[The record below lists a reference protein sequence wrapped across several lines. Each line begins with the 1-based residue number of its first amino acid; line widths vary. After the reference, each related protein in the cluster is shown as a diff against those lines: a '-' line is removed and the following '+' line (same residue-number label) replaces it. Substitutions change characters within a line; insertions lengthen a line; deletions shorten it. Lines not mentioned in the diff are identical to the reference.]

1 MLVNPEASIFS
12 HFLTPTAVNCTLPA
26 GSCSGSCVGTCTGL
40 LGRCKPVI
48 PSSKSLVK
56 SVCDT
61 DLRNVTVVWP
71 LPYSAP
77 EFFLVPAGLE
87 APPLLLFNAGCFRTA
102 VLGTNL
108 ATSAGCAGALSMV
121 WKDRA
126 RSCKGPP
133 ARQCSLHAQRQRKQ
147 TRHLHQF
154 RKATSV
160 MTSFCASKAAAM
172 HGALPTVTMTD
183 NCSRNSVSS
192 MQSRPDHVQLIN
204 CS

>member
-61 DLRNVTVVWP
+61 DLRNVTAVWP

-87 APPLLLFNAGCFRTA
+87 APPLLLFNAGCFRIA

-108 ATSAGCAGALSMV
+108 EPSAGCAGALSMV
-121 WKDRA
+121 WKDGP
-126 RSCKGPP
+126 RSCKALPDY
-133 ARQCSLHAQRQRKQ
+133 RVSVVTTCS
-147 TRHLHQF
+147 
-154 RKATSV
+154 KATEPDQTAYISSSKATNV
-160 MTSFCASKAAAM
+160 MTSCCVEGCS
-172 HGALPTVTMTD
+172 HALRFPYCD
-183 NCSRNSVSS
+183 F
-192 MQSRPDHVQLIN
+192 
-204 CS
+204 

>member
-40 LGRCKPVI
+40 LGRCKPVR

-71 LPYSAP
+71 LPYSTP

-87 APPLLLFNAGCFRTA
+87 APPLLLFNAGCFRIA

-108 ATSAGCAGALSMV
+108 EPSAGCEGALSMV
-121 WKDRA
+121 WKDRP
-126 RSCKGPP
+126 RSCKALPYVSVVTT
-133 ARQCSLHAQRQRKQ
+133 CSQDNG
-147 TRHLHQF
+147 TRPDSLIDSS
-154 RKATSV
+154 KATNAV
-160 MTSFCASKAAAM
+160 ALLCVSKAAAM
-172 HGALPTVTMTD
+172 HCACL
-183 NCSRNSVSS
+183 
-192 MQSRPDHVQLIN
+192 L
-204 CS
+204 